1 MLQSELIR
9 IALVEDNVIN
19 QNTFQQKVQQHANW
33 KIIFIANNGDLCLQE
48 LKGLPAQNLP
58 QIIFMDIEM
67 PVLNGIATIATGK
80 VLYPQVHF
88 IVLSSFD
95 DDDKIF
101 EAIKAGAEGYLLK
114 HENAATL
121 KDAVTNVLEFIGAPL
136 SPGIARK
143 ALQLLSKTSSIKE
156 TEKVSLPPEIL
167 SQREIEI
174 LQHTVNG
181 LDAKRIGDI
190 LNISVYT
197 VRKHISNIYEKLH
210 VQSKA
215 QIMKLAHNNKWFN
228 L

>member
-1 MLQSELIR
+1 MLQSEHIR
-9 IALVEDNVIN
+9 IALVEDNVVN
-19 QNTFQQKVQQHANW
+19 QNTFQHKVLQHANW
-33 KIIFIANNGDLCLQE
+33 KIVFIANNGDACLQE
-48 LKGLPAQNLP
+48 LEGLPAQSLP

-67 PVLNGIATIATGK
+67 PVLNGIQTIATGK
-80 VLYPQVHF
+80 VLYPQIHF
-88 IVLSSFD
+88 IILSSFD

-114 HENAATL
+114 HESAATL
-121 KDAVTNVLEFIGAPL
+121 KDAVTNVLEFSGAPL

-143 ALQLLSKTSSIKE
+143 TLQLLSKTSSIKD
-156 TEKVSLPPEIL
+156 TKKISSPPEIL

-174 LQHTVNG
+174 LQYTVNG

-190 LNISVYT
+190 LNISVHT

-215 QIMKLAHNNKWFN
+215 QIIKLAHNHKWFK

>member
-1 MLQSELIR
+1 MFPTDIIR
-9 IALVEDNVIN
+9 IALVEDNAVN
-19 QNTFQQKVQQHANW
+19 RKTFQQKVQHHVNW
-33 KIIFIANNGDLCLQE
+33 KTIFIANNGDACLQE
-48 LKGLPAQNLP
+48 LKGLPAQLLP
-58 QIIFMDIEM
+58 QVIFMDIEM
-67 PVLNGIATIATGK
+67 PGLNGIETIATGK
-80 VLYPQVHF
+80 ILYPQIHF
-88 IVLSSFD
+88 IILSSFD

-114 HENAATL
+114 HESAATL
-121 KDAVTNVLEFIGAPL
+121 KDAVTNVLDFSGAPL

-156 TEKVSLPPEIL
+156 AEKISLPPEIL
-167 SQREIEI
+167 SQREVEI

-215 QIMKLAHNNKWFN
+215 QIIKLAHNNKWFN

>member
-1 MLQSELIR
+1 D
-9 IALVEDNVIN
+9 A
-19 QNTFQQKVQQHANW
+19 
-33 KIIFIANNGDLCLQE
+33 CLQE
-48 LKGLPAQNLP
+48 LEGLPAQNLP

-67 PVLNGIATIATGK
+67 PVLNGIQTIATGK
-80 VLYPQVHF
+80 VLYPQIHF
-88 IVLSSFD
+88 IILSSFD

-114 HENAATL
+114 HESAATL
-121 KDAVTNVLEFIGAPL
+121 KDAVTNVLEFSGAPL

-143 ALQLLSKTSSIKE
+143 TLQLLSKTSSIKD
-156 TEKVSLPPEIL
+156 TKKISAPPEIL

-174 LQHTVNG
+174 LQYTVNG

-190 LNISVYT
+190 LNISVHT

-215 QIMKLAHNNKWFN
+215 QIIKLAHNHKWFK